1 MRPLGERFGSGSNI
15 CGSRG
20 CSWRRGGRWG
30 GRRSPAIPVTAPTG
44 DGAVAPHPA
53 GVLPPSAD
61 GDEGTRGRRGP
72 AAPVTAPTGDG
83 AVAPHPAVVVRPGA
97 DGDEGTRGRRDLA
110 CGITAPA
117 GDGAIAPHL
126 AGVVPPG
133 AHGDEGTAGG
143 AASPSPFQPQQA
155 TEPSLLTPQ
164 VWSHPA
170 LTETKEPAGGV
181 GGSVGAGVAIGTVA
195 SPSLMENAEALLY
208 FRPLLQRNSPLR
220 SQLATLNRCLEP
232 RIHVSR
238 SP

>member
-1 MRPLGERFGSGSNI
+1 MRPLGERLGSGSNI

-30 GRRSPAIPVTAPTG
+30 GRRSPAIPVSAPTG

-53 GVLPPSAD
+53 GVLHPSADGDEGPRGRRSLAVFIAAPAGDGAVAPHPASMVPGAD

-72 AAPVTAPTGDG
+72 AAPVSAPTGDG
-83 AVAPHPAVVVRPGA
+83 AVAPHPAGVGVPSA
-97 DGDEGTRGRRDLA
+97 DGGEGTRGRRGWLGRSG
-110 CGITAPA
+110 CGYWSP
-117 GDGAIAPHL
+117 L
-126 AGVVPPG
+126 PP
-133 AHGDEGTAGG
+133 
-143 AASPSPFQPQQA
+143 PR
-155 TEPSLLTPQ
+155 L
-164 VWSHPA
+164 WR
-170 LTETKEPAGGV
+170 
-181 GGSVGAGVAIGTVA
+181 
-195 SPSLMENAEALLY
+195 MRRRLLY